1 MIKYRASKYDDSF
14 LIARVETS
22 EDFKNCF
29 LGSMETLI
37 RYFNYEYKWDDMF
50 TTNDVIERL
59 DNGHILFILFHKSNP
74 LGYTFFREI
83 DSTTTFLYNFYVTK
97 VLDRSKELP
106 IKFTNIV
113 CKEMFEKYDYI
124 ELECEEWNTAA
135 QKVFESN
142 YFKKI
147 ND

>member
-14 LIARVETS
+14 LVARVETS
-22 EDFKNCF
+22 EDFIKCF
-29 LGSMETLI
+29 LGSMQTLI
-37 RYFNYEYKWDDMF
+37 DYFNSEYKWDEMF
-50 TTNDVIERL
+50 SIDDVIKRL
-59 DNGHILFILFHKSNP
+59 DDGHILFILFSKSNP
-74 LGYTFFREI
+74 LGYTFFKEI
-83 DSTTTFLYNFYVTK
+83 DSNTTFLYNFYVTK
-97 VLDRSKELP
+97 VLNRSKELP
-106 IKFTNIV
+106 IKFTNVV